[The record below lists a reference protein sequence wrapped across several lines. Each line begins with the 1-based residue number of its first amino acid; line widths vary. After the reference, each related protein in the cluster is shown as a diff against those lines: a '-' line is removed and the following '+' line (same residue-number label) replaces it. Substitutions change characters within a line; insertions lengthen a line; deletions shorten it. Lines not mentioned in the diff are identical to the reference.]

1 MSEHQLRHK
10 EKVTVHLCPQMKYM
24 QVHGDLNSLNKITN
38 LSDLDLTAQLQRNV
52 QNGLS
57 FLVQTTVT

>member
-38 LSDLDLTAQLQRNV
+38 LSDLDLSAQL
-52 QNGLS
+52 
-57 FLVQTTVT
+57 